1 MSDEMIAELAG
12 NPELAAEVAQFEA
25 QQSEDSVEEAPE
37 EPTMAAPVEEEA
49 PKRGPDQVPLPVF
62 LDLKSELKESK
73 KELQALKEQM
83 QALQRPP
90 EPPPVQDTR
99 PSFQP
104 SVRYE
109 DDPAE
114 FLRQKISHQ
123 DALIEWQERQMSQ
136 VGQQTQQNI
145 AQQQQA
151 VQMQQFARV
160 VTSAETQFRAEQ
172 PDYDSAVDF
181 IRDVRMKDAQAFA
194 EASGVDW
201 NPQLQAEISQSL
213 VQEFAQIASTAL
225 QRGRNP
231 AAALYQIAKSRG
243 YTAPGASAES
253 KLAQIER
260 GMKASKTVSNM
271 SGAAAPAA
279 ESSGDWLSQL
289 KREAYG

>member
-83 QALQRPP
+83 QALQRPQEPAPP
-90 EPPPVQDTR
+90 EDHR
-99 PSFQP
+99 PQFQP
-104 SVRYE
+104 TVRYE

-136 VGQQTQQNI
+136 VGQQTQQSM
-145 AQQQQA
+145 AQQQQ
-151 VQMQQFARV
+151 VQQQQMLHRV
-160 VTSAETQFRAEQ
+160 VGNAEEQFRGEQ
-172 PDYDSAVDF
+172 PDYDQAVTYM
-181 IRDVRMKDAQAFA
+181 REARMKDAQTLM
-194 EASGVDW
+194 EASGMEW
-201 NPQLQAEISQSL
+201 NPQVQSQVWHSITAEFEQL
-213 VQEFAQIASTAL
+213 AKVAL

-243 YTAPGASAES
+243 YTAPAASAES